1 MGKGRAKMKLKDK
14 TYKKFV
20 DFFEKMAKKNDGNEY
35 EIAYSEIQRE
45 TGVASITLKKAIQI
59 MEQDGVVQ
67 VSPGRNTRYAKFK
80 YLLNSEILPKEF
92 SVKTKEELN
101 DDLNVDTLLS
111 QIKTMTTAIDQL
123 RQRVRTQEM
132 TISVIL
138 DRIAELEDNK

>member
-1 MGKGRAKMKLKDK
+1 MKLKDK